1 MPQKTLGWNP
11 LNWFI
16 SPAANKISRKKTL
29 ALETLESREVPAVI
43 VVTNLLDSTNP
54 TNPLAGSFR
63 EAVERLAT
71 SGDEIRFADSLFPEG
86 EGPKTLTLNGAVGAL
101 QIEQN
106 NITIVG
112 PGRYTTGSNEYKL
125 IVQSDRG
132 FSTVS
137 TAQILNGGSGFQ
149 VGDYLD
155 QGSTEF
161 TGGARFQV
169 QAVGGSGNITQVAVV
184 NPGANST
191 FTGTLSS
198 AGTGASFL
206 TAIGNSKGS
215 GAIFSNPSKGLA
227 SNIIVSQLINSTPQD
242 LRISGIHFGDAKS
255 TTIIQ
260 NLGNMT
266 VTDCLFD
273 STAGTFIATAGGA
286 GKLTINNSAFDG
298 ASTQVSF
305 GSGATLT
312 VNNSTFTGASAMG
325 SGRAISAATSGLT
338 INSSAFHD
346 GENGVWVQGGSTT
359 VNNTYFTNIENGAL
373 TVRSSNT
380 KVTNSYFAD
389 NYRTDGIQIDPTSYG
404 TPIGQNGPNAN
415 KGGAAIFAW
424 DGSSLDVSKSL
435 FLRNAVGD
443 PTVTKS
449 GINNLN
455 SGGGAIFNYGGT
467 LNIDQSGFT
476 ENSVAITH
484 FPLIEAYDNTTNFAD
499 NPELMPSPANTGG
512 GAVYSG
518 GPTNITNS
526 YFNKNLVTSQVEFFA
541 YTKIP
546 DTPPPPATLPQY
558 AGGGAMFLTSNNGQT
573 ANVTLSNLTITENSV
588 EQVTPTANPFVGALV
603 VAVTAADFDND
614 GADDLAIGSN
624 LDQLNIQIRT
634 GSGFGTFSTTPDF
647 ILSGN
652 GQMTDLTAGDFNGDG
667 FADLAS
673 ASNTTTGNLT
683 VFLNK
688 GLTGGIWLGFDAPV
702 SYSFGTKSQS
712 VVAADLN
719 NDKRADLVLGNNSTT
734 GNIQVALADSSG
746 VFTSTAY
753 TIGSNTA
760 DVAVGDLTGDGRPDI
775 AAALATTNNNV
786 RLLINESASPG
797 TFSVG
802 AVSTAGGDPAAN
814 PPVAA
819 KPLTAIGIGRL
830 DNGALSDIVV
840 TNAEATDN
848 VFTSLNFDGKT
859 LLPWTKATAGDSARS
874 LVVADFNRDG
884 NDDVAIA
891 QNKDTDNVQ
900 VGLSN
905 TTGVLTFNTYTAGT
919 KAYAIAPVK
928 FQTASS
934 TVNLVVGDYNLSNN
948 LQIGRNNGNGGFN
961 FSSSGNVGTTS
972 RGQGLQGGALIIAS
986 GVDPAI
992 PNTVQQRAFNGTTNA
1007 QLVNVTITNNKLI
1020 NPYSVGISNS
1030 INAIYQNARFGL
1042 SPTNSTDTGGLFTNL
1057 SDSSSTKLLNTIITR
1072 NIGINYTAG
1081 GPNGSYTGKG
1091 VVGYTDTSRRYNQAN
1106 NFTSSG
1112 YNLYNPTY
1120 TQGFPSNGRAVGD
1133 LTASDTAPIFDVY
1146 GLQNN
1151 LGPQI
1156 GLLTAQ
1162 PTDIL
1167 PDQGQGNVLT
1177 IALDRL
1183 SPARDAGDS
1192 SVYNSGV
1199 PIQLNT
1205 DARGVKRLIN
1215 LAVDMGAFEVQFA
1228 TQTTIVNPALTP
1240 AAPPT
1245 YPNPYLK
1252 ATYGVPLTI
1261 TAKAQWNDN
1270 KVPNTAISGTISLVN
1285 ADDQSIVYATGI
1297 VVPLSAT
1304 DFKLGGLAQLVVNT
1318 NDLNVLPTGKNNYI
1332 ALYSGDTNYAISQ
1345 TNTFT
1350 IDVSPANTTTTLD
1363 LGQPDVQSPNKDVV
1377 FTGTVNYAPS
1387 TQVPA
1392 GDIQLE
1398 RQPATGGAWTQF
1410 ATGPV
1415 DSNGAFS
1422 ITGQFPTL
1430 GDYNVRAL
1438 FVTADSSKFNNSTS
1452 NSVLEQ
1458 IGYIPTVDLNPFSNP
1473 VERGVPVNFTA
1484 VVTYLIA
1491 DGVPTGTVTFQTS
1504 DGSLNIA
1511 TVNPP
1516 TPSPAGILTYSV
1528 TVDPS
1533 MLPLGD
1539 NSIVAIYNRNG
1550 GSYVSQ
1556 TSKDQTLTLVGRAT
1570 TTTLTASP
1578 VSGVYGSPVQFTATV
1593 TPNGPPPYAGGSV
1606 EFYSAGT
1613 LVQSIPL
1620 AWDSSGNPLPV
1631 TYTSYGLE
1639 AGSLSVVA
1647 VYTGDLTNYQGS
1659 TSNEVVIDVSEAAT
1673 QLTLN
1678 PSASRVEVGT
1688 PVTLTA
1694 TLTNSAED
1702 PAVQPSGVIDFYRDG
1717 LKIGT
1722 AALKGTTATFVVTPD
1737 QVGTF
1742 NYEAKYAGNN
1752 NYGSSAGTTTVAA
1765 FQQVQENFYLVA
1777 PQSGPFVQMFNRITN
1792 EQMTVFQPF
1801 GPNYTGGF
1809 TVTKGDVNN
1818 DGIADLLY
1826 SPRIGG
1832 QIQVF
1837 DGSNFNPLG
1846 AIYPF
1851 GAGFPMS
1858 LSIAVGDINGD
1869 GFGDIISAPSGIGMP
1884 PHVVATSGRDL
1895 NTTLFSQYAYAP
1907 TFLGG
1912 VSVAAGE
1919 VNGDG
1924 AMDIITAPLV
1934 GAPPHIVSFDGKT
1947 GAVLQSYYAYSPL
1960 YKGGTSITASDLN
1973 GDGFAEI
1980 ITGASASA
1988 PHVVI
1993 VDARTQ
1999 SVKASFYAYAP
2010 TFGGGVRVAT
2020 VQDLNAD
2027 GIDDIIVSPG
2037 PGAGPNIVRFDG
2049 KKALQNQ
2056 AVVIDSFFAYGSGP
2070 SLNYYGGTFVG

>member
-1 MPQKTLGWNP
+1 MAHKTLGWNP
-11 LNWFI
+11 LNWFK
-16 SPAANKISRKKTL
+16 SPSGQKVGLKRSL
-29 ALETLESREVPAVI
+29 VLETLESREVPAVI

-54 TNPLAGSFR
+54 TNPLPGSFR

-112 PGRYTTGSNEYKL
+112 PGRYTTGNNNYKL
-125 IVQSDRG
+125 IIQSDRG
-132 FSTVS
+132 FSSVS
-137 TAQILNGGSGFQ
+137 TAQIVSGGTGFR

-155 QGSTEF
+155 QGTTEY

-169 QAVGGSGNITQVAVV
+169 QAVGPAGDITQVAVV
-184 NPGANST
+184 NPGANSS
-191 FTGTLSS
+191 FTGTLSA

-255 TTIIQ
+255 TTILQ
-260 NLGNMT
+260 NLGNLT

-273 STAGTFIATAGGA
+273 SNASTFIATANGA
-286 GKLTINNSAFDG
+286 GNLTINNSAFDG
-298 ASTQVSF
+298 AAVQVSF
-305 GSGATLT
+305 GSGGTLT

-325 SGRAISAATSGLT
+325 SGRAISASTSGIT
-338 INSSAFHD
+338 INSSAFHN
-346 GENGVWVQGGSTT
+346 GENGVWVQGGKTT
-359 VNNTYFTNIENGAL
+359 INNTYFTNIPNGAVTL
-373 TVRSSNT
+373 RGSDGT
-380 KVTNSYFAD
+380 VTNSYFAD
-389 NYRTDGIQIDPTSYG
+389 NYRTAGIQIDPTSYG
-404 TPIGQNGPNAN
+404 TPIGQNGVNAN

-424 DGSSLDVSKSL
+424 DGSNLNVSKSL

-443 PTVTKS
+443 PAIKNS

-455 SGGGAIFNYGGT
+455 SGGGAIFNYAGT

-484 FPLIEAYDNTTNFAD
+484 FPRIEAFDNTTNFAD

-518 GPTNITNS
+518 GPTTITNS

-573 ANVTLSNLTITENSV
+573 ANITLSNLTITENSV
-588 EQVTPTANPFVGALV
+588 EQVAPTANPYVGALV

-614 GADDLAIGSN
+614 GVADLAIGSN

-634 GSGFGTFSTTPDF
+634 GTGFGTFANNPDF

-652 GQMTDLTAGDFNGDG
+652 GPMTDLAAGDFNGDG
-667 FADLAS
+667 FIDLAS
-673 ASNTTTGNLT
+673 VSSTTADNLT
-683 VFLNK
+683 VFINR
-688 GLTGGIWLGFDAPV
+688 GISDGAWLGFDAPAA
-702 SYSFGTKSQS
+702 YTFGTKTQS
-712 VVAADLN
+712 VVSADLN
-719 NDKRADLVLGNNSTT
+719 GDGRADLVLGNNTT
-734 GNIQVALADSSG
+734 SANIQVAISDAQG
-746 VFTSTAY
+746 VFTNTAY
-753 TIGSNTA
+753 TVGSNTA
-760 DVAVGDLTGDGRPDI
+760 DVAVGDLNGDGRPDI

-786 RLLINESASPG
+786 RLLINDSINPG
-797 TFSVG
+797 TFTVG

-830 DNGALSDIVV
+830 DNGVLADIVV

-848 VFTSLNFDGKT
+848 VFTSLNFNGT
-859 LLPWTKATAGDSARS
+859 VLSAWTKATAGDTSRA

-900 VGLSN
+900 IGFSDAA
-905 TTGVLTFNTYTAGT
+905 GVLTFNTYTAGSM
-919 KAYAIAPVK
+919 AYAIAPVR
-928 FQTASS
+928 FVTGSN
-934 TVNLVVGDYNLSNN
+934 TVNLVVGDLSLSNN
-948 LQIGRNNGNGGFN
+948 VQIGRNNGTGQFN
-961 FSSSGNVGTTS
+961 FTGAGTVGTTS
-972 RGQGLQGGALIIAS
+972 RGQGLQGGALIIAA

-992 PNTVQQRAFNGTTNA
+992 PNTVQERAFTGTTVA
-1007 QLVNVTITNNKLI
+1007 QLVNVTITNNNLI
-1020 NPYSVGISNS
+1020 NPYSVGRANS

-1057 SDSSSTKLLNTIITR
+1057 SDGSSTTLLNTIITR
-1072 NIGINYTAG
+1072 NIGINYTSG
-1081 GPNGSYTGKG
+1081 GPNGQYTGKG
-1091 VVGYTDTSRRYNQAN
+1091 VVGYSDTAERYNQADI
-1106 NFTSSG
+1106 FTSAG
-1112 YNLYNPTY
+1112 YNLYNSTY
-1120 TQGFPSNGRAVGD
+1120 TSGFPSTGRSVGD

-1162 PTDIL
+1162 PTTIL
-1167 PDQGQGNVLT
+1167 PDEGQGNILT

-1183 SPARDAGDS
+1183 SPARDAGNS
-1192 SVYNSGV
+1192 SVYNTGQ

-1240 AAPPT
+1240 AAPPA

-1363 LGQPDVQSPNKDVV
+1363 LGQPDIQSPGTDVV

-1392 GDIQLE
+1392 GDIFLQYQSTL
-1398 RQPATGGAWTQF
+1398 GGAWDPL
-1410 ATGPV
+1410 ASGSV
-1415 DSNGAFS
+1415 DSTGAFS
-1422 ITGQFPTL
+1422 ITSQFPTL

-1438 FVTADSSKFNNSTS
+1438 FVTADSNKFNNSTS
-1452 NSVLEQ
+1452 NSVLQQ
-1458 IGYIPTVDLNPFSNP
+1458 IGYIPTINLNPFNNP
-1473 VERGVPVNFTA
+1473 VERGDPVTFTA
-1484 VVTYLIA
+1484 IVDYKVS
-1491 DGVPTGTVTFQTS
+1491 DGTPAGTVTFQTVGGLTI
-1504 DGSLNIA
+1504 D
-1511 TVNPP
+1511 TVPAP
-1516 TPSPAGILTYSV
+1516 TPSPAGTLTYTV

-1539 NSIVAIYNRNG
+1539 NSVVAVYNRDG

-1556 TSKDQTLTLVGRAT
+1556 TSKDELLTLVGRT
-1570 TTTLTASP
+1570 TTTMLTASP
-1578 VSGVYGSPVQFTATV
+1578 VSGVYGSPVQFTATI
-1593 TPNGPPPYAGGSV
+1593 TPGGPPAYAGGSV
-1606 EFYSAGT
+1606 EFYAGGV
-1613 LVQSIPL
+1613 LVQSLPL
-1620 AWDSSGNPLPV
+1620 SLDPSGNPLPV
-1631 TYTSYGLE
+1631 SYTSYGLE
-1639 AGSLSVVA
+1639 AGSLSVMA
-1647 VYTGDLTNYQGS
+1647 VYTGDQTNYQGS
-1659 TSNEVVIDVSEAAT
+1659 TSNELVIDITKAAT

-1678 PSASRVEVGT
+1678 PSAGRVEVGT

-1694 TLTNSAED
+1694 TLTTSAED
-1702 PAVQPSGVIDFYRDG
+1702 PSVLPSGVIDFYLDTV
-1717 LKIGT
+1717 KIGS
-1722 AALKGTTATFVVTPD
+1722 ASLKGNVATIVVTPD

-1742 NYEAKYAGNN
+1742 QYEAKYAGTN
-1752 NYGSSAGTTTVAA
+1752 NYLPSSGTASVSA
-1765 FQQVQENFYLVA
+1765 FQRTREDFYLVA
-1777 PQSGPFVQMFNRITN
+1777 PQSGPFVQMFNRVTN
-1792 EQMTVFQPF
+1792 EQMTIFQPF

-1809 TVTKGDVNN
+1809 TVAKGDVNN

-1832 QIQVF
+1832 QVQVF

-1884 PHVVATSGRDL
+1884 PHVVATSGRDMT
-1895 NTTLFSQYAYAP
+1895 TTLFSQYAYAP

-1919 VNGDG
+1919 VNADG

-1960 YKGGTSITASDLN
+1960 YKGGTSIAAADLN
-1973 GDGFAEI
+1973 GDGYAEI
-1980 ITGASASA
+1980 ITGASAAA
-1988 PHVVI
+1988 PHVVV
-1993 VDARTQ
+1993 VDSRTQ

-2027 GIDDIIVSPG
+2027 GVDDLLVSPG

-2056 AVVIDSFFAYGSGP
+2056 AVVIDSFFAYGPGP
-2070 SLNYYGGTFVG
+2070 GLNYLGGTFVG